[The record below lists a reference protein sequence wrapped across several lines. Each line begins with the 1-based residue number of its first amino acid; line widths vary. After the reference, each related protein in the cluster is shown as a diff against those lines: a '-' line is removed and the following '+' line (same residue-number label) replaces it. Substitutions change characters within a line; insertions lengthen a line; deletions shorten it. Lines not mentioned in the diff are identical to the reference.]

1 MFAALSLLEAGYTVF
16 ANADASGTFDPRAAV
31 NANARMRDAGV
42 YVMPQLAVA
51 ADLQRDWRNPPGAAA
66 FLDIFFKYVYFRAKV
81 IPFCIA
87 TDMIQPRIVL
97 ATSLLSITSLDSTA
111 VPSSMVLSPLAKM
124 RSYPEFAFPFLR
136 LISDVSRNECYSSYC
151 DAKC

>member
-51 ADLQRDWRNPPGAAA
+51 ADLQRDWRNTPGAAA
-66 FLDIFFKYVYFRAKV
+66 FLDIFFKYVCFRAKV
-81 IPFCIA
+81 IPFDFV
-87 TDMIQPRIVL
+87 TDMIQHRIAL
-97 ATSLLSITSLDSTA
+97 ATSPLSTASLDSTV
-111 VPSSMVLSPLAKM
+111 VPSSTVLSPPAKM

-136 LISDVSRNECYSSYC
+136 LNDNIHYEICPKSYC
-151 DAKC
+151 DAKY